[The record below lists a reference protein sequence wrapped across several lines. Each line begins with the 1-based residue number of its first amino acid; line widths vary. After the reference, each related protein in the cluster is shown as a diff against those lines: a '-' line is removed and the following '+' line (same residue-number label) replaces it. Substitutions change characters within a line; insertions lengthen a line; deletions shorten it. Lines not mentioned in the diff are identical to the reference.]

1 MGFYGGFW
9 EFFLLGM
16 VKVKVAGYRLEARRY
31 DGAEKVAGYQPTQV
45 WREGHWTR
53 KHYYRFYPRIL
64 NILVSLVK
72 N

>member
-31 DGAEKVAGYQPTQV
+31 DGAEEVAGYPLEV
-45 WREGHWTR
+45 FRYDGED
-53 KHYYRFYPRIL
+53 
-64 NILVSLVK
+64 
-72 N
+72 